1 MYVWREGGSVKMHAV
16 LFDLGGGGLC
26 AELSGSQTLLLV
38 HSINK
43 ILCFNEAKQAILKM
57 V

>member
-1 MYVWREGGSVKMHAV
+1 MYGEKGGVKMHAV

-43 ILCFNEAKQAILKM
+43 IVCFNEARQAILKM